1 MAVEAL
7 YAGFLKLFLAD
18 LRDREVG
25 FYVSSWKSKVETTV
39 SYTPSTRCAAAIRG
53 HSFRPDATTLYTSF
67 SM

>member
-39 SYTPSTRCAAAIRG
+39 S
-53 HSFRPDATTLYTSF
+53 
-67 SM
+67 